1 MRPGLVLRKRSGAG
15 LGLQAGTTS
24 MAGSVT
30 YHTDTRS
37 GPRPVGGGG
46 QQLKAR
52 LVAPQSRLGVARRHL
67 NLKLLDL
74 GAAHE

>member
-30 YHTDTRS
+30 YHRS
-37 GPRPVGGGG
+37 GPRPVGGGS
-46 QQLKAR
+46 QRLKAR